1 LDLGKLADGLKR
13 VSSMPGREACA
24 AWLNSAGF
32 PCDAGGEDFSCIQEA
47 SQGLEDLIT
56 MMDAYKEAF
65 EDFLEENKEGEDEDE
80 GEETNGDEAK
90 EGAAK
95 KLEEL
100 VELAEKLTKDD
111 EDLADEL
118 KEALEEDADLV
129 FMMKEELKLEDED
142 QQQLLQQLEAVV
154 APYKAVAAKE
164 KHRREMHQ
172 LFLDGDVPKLM
183 ETLRAMS
190 GAEDA
195 SMATSRCDR
204 GA

>member
-1 LDLGKLADGLKR
+1 LDPGKLADGLKR
-13 VSSMPGREACA
+13 VSSMPGQEACA

-47 SQGLEDLIT
+47 SRGLEDLIT

-80 GEETNGDEAK
+80 DEGEKTNGDEAK
-90 EGAAK
+90 EGAA
-95 KLEEL
+95 EL

-111 EDLADEL
+111 EDLADKL
-118 KEALEEDADLV
+118 KEALEDVDLV
-129 FMMKEELKLEDED
+129 FVMKEELELEDQER
-142 QQQLLQQLEAVV
+142 QRQLLKRLEAVV
-154 APYKAVAAKE
+154 APYKAVAAEE
-164 KHRREMHQ
+164 KHRRDMHQ

-190 GAEDA
+190 KARDA

>member
-1 LDLGKLADGLKR
+1 MDLGKLADGLKR

-111 EDLADEL
+111 EDLADKL
-118 KEALEEDADLV
+118 KEALEDVDLV
-129 FMMKEELKLEDED
+129 FVMKEELELEDQER
-142 QQQLLQQLEAVV
+142 QRQLLKRLEAVV
-154 APYKAVAAKE
+154 APYKAVAAEE
-164 KHRREMHQ
+164 KHRRDMHQ

-195 SMATSRCDR
+195 SMATSRCDG

>member
-90 EGAAK
+90 EGAA
-95 KLEEL
+95 EL

-111 EDLADEL
+111 EDLADKL
-118 KEALEEDADLV
+118 KEALEDADLV

-142 QQQLLQQLEAVV
+142 QQQLLKRLEAVV
-154 APYKAVAAKE
+154 APYNEVAAEE
-164 KHRREMHQ
+164 KHRRDMHQ